1 MIESVFGFSAGS
13 SFVGQLI
20 NGLVLVAV
28 IACAA
33 KCCWAICYRPRWR
46 EE

>member
-13 SFVGQLI
+13 SLVGQLI

-33 KCCWAICYRPRWR
+33 RCCWTPGCRPGWR